1 MRNVHVMDLLLMLVI
16 LTNLRLLASSRLGAC
31 IWWTA
36 GQGFVLGWLTIAA
49 AWPHPAV
56 ETWGLGVLAA
66 GLKGIVFPWLLF
78 RTLRLVDVRREVEP
92 YVGFNVSLGMGLAM
106 LFAAF
111 ALARRLP
118 LPAGLESTL
127 WMPAAF
133 FSLFAGLFLIV
144 ARKTAVMQVIG
155 YLVLENGIFAFGAAG
170 VRHEPLLL
178 ELGILLDLFVAV
190 FVMGIAVFHI
200 ARDFDHINVDRLTS
214 LRE

>member
-1 MRNVHVMDLLLMLVI
+1 MDLLLMLVI

-31 IWWTA
+31 IWWAA

-155 YLVLENGIFAFGAAG
+155 YLVLENGIFIFG
-170 VRHEPLLL
+170 LLL
-178 ELGILLDLFVAV
+178 VEAMPLVVEMGMLLDLFVAI
-190 FVMGIAVFHI
+190 FVICIIVNQ
-200 ARDFDHINVDRLTS
+200 INQAFASMDTRRLVS
-214 LRE
+214 LKE

>member
-1 MRNVHVMDLLLMLVI
+1 MDLLLMLVI
-16 LTNLRLLASSRLGAC
+16 LTNLRLLAASRLGAS
-31 IWWTA
+31 IRWA
-36 GQGFVLGWLTIAA
+36 AVQGFVLGWLTIAA
-49 AWPHPAV
+49 AWPNPPA

-66 GLKGIVFPWLLF
+66 ALKGAVFPWLLF
-78 RTLRLVDVRREVEP
+78 RTLRLVDARREIEP
-92 YVGFNVSLGMGLAM
+92 YVGFNTSLGIGLVM

-118 LPAGLESTL
+118 LPSSVDSAL

-133 FSLFAGLFLIV
+133 VSLFAGLFLIV